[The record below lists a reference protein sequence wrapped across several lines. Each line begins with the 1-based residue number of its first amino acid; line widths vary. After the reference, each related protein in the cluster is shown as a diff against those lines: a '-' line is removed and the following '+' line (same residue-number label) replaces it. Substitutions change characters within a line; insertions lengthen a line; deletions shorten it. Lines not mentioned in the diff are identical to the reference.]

1 MTQAVRA
8 RANPRSA
15 AQRQGGIMLILCLV
29 LLMVVSLAVAMAVR
43 RAVSGDQT
51 SQALRSRNVA
61 FQAAES
67 ALRFCESE
75 VLRDAGVRVGGV
87 LHRPLP
93 SIDHGAPSLWRDR
106 RNWQPSSGLAIELA
120 GEWIDPSR
128 SAADPPRSPPRCMV
142 ESLRLPSDDGAAQE
156 AYVVTAVGFSTD
168 HRASAGTGP
177 PEGGSEVW
185 LQSTLMR

>member
-15 AQRQGGIMLILCLV
+15 ARRQGGIMLILCLV

-51 SQALRSRNVA
+51 SQALRSRSVA
-61 FQAAES
+61 FQAAET

-75 VLRDAGVRVGGV
+75 VLRGAGVRIGGV

-93 SIDHGAPSLWRDR
+93 SLDNEAPSLWRDR
-106 RNWQPSSGLAIELA
+106 RNWLPSSGLSIELA
-120 GEWIDPSR
+120 GEWIDSPR
-128 SAADPPRSPPRCMV
+128 GAADPPRLPPRCMV

-156 AYVVTAVGFSTD
+156 AYVVTAIGFSAD
-168 HRASAGTGP
+168 HQASFGTGP
-177 PEGGSEVW
+177 PESGSEVW
-185 LQSTLMR
+185 LQSTLIR